1 MTKLNLKGGH
11 VIDPSQG
18 THRASDVT
26 SAQECVLAIG
36 DGLRASPKMPRVATS
51 PPA

>member
-1 MTKLNLKGGH
+1 MTKLNLKRGH
-11 VIDPSQG
+11 VIDPSQD

-26 SAQECVLAIG
+26 SSQKCVLGIG
-36 DGLRASPKMPRVATS
+36 DNLRASPKMPRVATS